1 MATTTEKFYILQDA
15 QGMFLQGLA
24 SREPENKPVKAI
36 AIQVEYCDDPLHA
49 ARGRYEGKGED
60 ELEELAKIAEFVD
73 ATPRVLEIT
82 AEVKTTDG
90 KPAPEPDYEA
100 ADRLVRSKDNANF
113 KGLAGIFAG
122 LRV

>member
-1 MATTTEKFYILQDA
+1 MATTTEKYYVLQDE
-15 QGMFLQGLA
+15 QGMFLKGLA

-36 AIQVEYCDDPLHA
+36 ALHVEYCDDPLHA
-49 ARGRYEGKGED
+49 ARGRYEGENVQ
-60 ELEELAKIAEFVD
+60 ENLLKIAEFVD

-100 ADRLVRSKDNANF
+100 ADRLVRTKDHVNF
-113 KGLAGIFAG
+113 AGLARIFAG
-122 LRV
+122 FDLGE

>member
-1 MATTTEKFYILQDA
+1 MATTTEKFYILQNE

-49 ARGRYEGKGED
+49 ARGRYEGENVPED
-60 ELEELAKIAEFVD
+60 LLKIAEFVD

-100 ADRLVRSKDNANF
+100 ADRFVRSKDNANF
-113 KGLAGIFAG
+113 KWLAGIFAG